1 MISRYQIFLLV
12 SATFL
17 ASLDASIIG
26 PALNTFRIEW
36 EVAER
41 DLSWVFSAYF
51 FFYLVG
57 APLMARVSDLRGRK
71 KVLIASMGIFTA
83 GSLLIAMSGS
93 YAPLLVG
100 RAMQGIGVAGI
111 MPVILAYIGDRLPRE
126 KQGMALGMIG
136 LSLGLAFLLGPLLG
150 GLLISYS
157 WRALFY
163 INIPLGIAFMILA
176 YKGLPE
182 DSGRKT
188 TVFDVPGLAIMC
200 AAFGL
205 LAWGINRI
213 DVNDFLASLF
223 STRCLPYLALAT
235 ALLPLLYRVE
245 SRSPSPALNPK
256 VLRSRNM
263 VLVNILS
270 IGAGVSMVSVF
281 FLPLAASEALH
292 VSASGASV
300 RILPAVAAFVLGSLA
315 CGALLSKSPTR
326 TILLGGQLLL
336 ASGMSMLAWKG
347 NIPAVFYAS
356 IVIMGCGLSGI
367 TGPPLRYIVNAE
379 APDRE
384 RGTCQAL
391 LLSCQV
397 IGQLIGGS
405 GMGAMSDGG
414 HGALGP
420 YTTAYFAL
428 IGVTGLMFL
437 VALGIGPTKDA
448 VGGSVVAASS
458 PVALNTR

>member
-1 MISRYQIFLLV
+1 
-12 SATFL
+12 
-17 ASLDASIIG
+17 
-26 PALNTFRIEW
+26 
-36 EVAER
+36 ER

-256 VLRSRNM
+256 VL
-263 VLVNILS
+263 
-270 IGAGVSMVSVF
+270 
-281 FLPLAASEALH
+281 
-292 VSASGASV
+292 
-300 RILPAVAAFVLGSLA
+300 
-315 CGALLSKSPTR
+315 
-326 TILLGGQLLL
+326 
-336 ASGMSMLAWKG
+336 
-347 NIPAVFYAS
+347 
-356 IVIMGCGLSGI
+356 
-367 TGPPLRYIVNAE
+367 
-379 APDRE
+379 
-384 RGTCQAL
+384 
-391 LLSCQV
+391 
-397 IGQLIGGS
+397 
-405 GMGAMSDGG
+405 
-414 HGALGP
+414 
-420 YTTAYFAL
+420 
-428 IGVTGLMFL
+428 
-437 VALGIGPTKDA
+437 
-448 VGGSVVAASS
+448 
-458 PVALNTR
+458 